1 MRRLLFLLALLAL
14 PVAACGTDEPPAPT
28 APSPSVTETK
38 DPFPDVTKDGDAV
51 ALLLSFEPQNRAA
64 IIEPALFLPG
74 IDYCKALQLDPID
87 RRCAQEYVIDGSK
100 TKVTFPLAKDVK
112 LLGVGTGEP
121 ECIGDMT
128 EGAKCSVSRGYMS
141 DLADSRSPVHVT
153 IRDGKLTKI
162 AELYRP

>member
-1 MRRLLFLLALLAL
+1 MRLLLLPALLL
-14 PVAACGTDEPPAPT
+14 LSVAACSADETPTPA
-28 APSPSVTETK
+28 APSPSITETK
-38 DPFPDVTKDGDAV
+38 DPFPDVTKDGDAI
-51 ALLLSFEPQNRAA
+51 ALLLSFEPKDRAA
-64 IIEPALFLPG
+64 IVEPALFLPG

-100 TKVTFPLAKDVK
+100 TKVTFPLAKGVK

-128 EGAKCSVSRGYMS
+128 EGAKCSVSREYMS
-141 DLADSRSPVHVT
+141 DLADARSPVHVT
-153 IRDGKLTKI
+153 IRNGQLTKI